1 MAHSLG
7 FSRKHFSLI
16 FSSQT
21 GIMPQQYILQHKIR
35 LAKLRMEAGESSLKN
50 LAFQLGYSDY
60 PSFSRAFKHQTG
72 ISPHEFL
79 QQVKKSNAEL
89 PDKIDPPGR
98 GRGTGN

>member
-1 MAHSLG
+1 MEDVAHSLG

-21 GIMPQQYILQHKIR
+21 GILPQQYILQHKIR
-35 LAKLRMEAGESSLKN
+35 LAKLRMEAGETSLKN

-72 ISPHEFL
+72 ISPHDFL
-79 QQVKKSNAEL
+79 IQVKKSNTEQ
-89 PDKIDPPGR
+89 PDKIEPPGR
-98 GRGTGN
+98 